1 VRPGGDGGVACS
13 DTRGGT
19 WLWTAAV
26 RLASCR
32 TAAVGFGHGSGSAGA
47 FMAWVRHA
55 AVLARRGAWHARWR
69 QRADERARCRERE
82 KLTGGPPQQIL
93 F

>member
-1 VRPGGDGGVACS
+1 VACS

-26 RLASCR
+26 RLASRR
-32 TAAVGFGHGSGSAGA
+32 TAAVVFGHGSGSAGA

-69 QRADERARCRERE
+69 QRADEGARCRERE
-82 KLTGGPPQQIL
+82 ADRWAPAADFIL
-93 F
+93 N